1 LAKGGWFTAFYIM
14 DIYLPRSQHQG
25 SGNRYSGY
33 FLLLHLTPF
42 FKRSILAWI
51 DGDGGGLIL
60 VYTLLTTILTIPTYI
75 LEPKFDSCIFYSL
88 SLLPVLQPPSLAC
101 LARYSTLR
109 LISPTIIPS
118 SSRSRVP
125 NSQIGKVEGYHNNA
139 PRCTPIPHRR
149 SPAIANPISISL
161 SLNLRP
167 PSPPSIFS
175 PQLSIQIKISSHPP
189 QPNRSFS
196 APDSQPIASATANP

>member
-1 LAKGGWFTAFYIM
+1 MGNCIRVSAQRLDRIDSTPAHQEPEQKWRLYPNQLAKGGWFTAFYIM

-88 SLLPVLQPPSLAC
+88 SLLPVLQPLPC
-101 LARYSTLR
+101 M
-109 LISPTIIPS
+109 PCTILHTAAHFSNHHPILFPLP
-118 SSRSRVP
+118 RS
-125 NSQIGKVEGYHNNA
+125 QL
-139 PRCTPIPHRR
+139 PHREG
-149 SPAIANPISISL
+149 
-161 SLNLRP
+161 
-167 PSPPSIFS
+167 
-175 PQLSIQIKISSHPP
+175 
-189 QPNRSFS
+189 
-196 APDSQPIASATANP
+196 